1 LHEPIIFIAPD
12 QIIHKELAEELNVQ
26 IIGKL
31 NGHLWEQFELPAY
44 LRRKGSPLLL
54 NLANTAPLKY
64 RNQFITI
71 HDISIFI
78 NSSWYHWFFA
88 CWYKYLMPRIAR
100 SCQKVLTV
108 SETSS
113 NEIQKHIHV
122 DREKIKVVYA
132 GISHDLLK
140 ANSKSIKLIEGN
152 DFILSISS
160 LHSRKNI
167 GNIISAFKSLNKKD
181 LKLVIAGK
189 QQGLN
194 KKTSNKK
201 LDNEDNSIIETGYVS
216 NEELI
221 FLYKNARCLVFPSLH
236 EGFGLPVLEA
246 MYFGCPVIGSE
257 IDVFKELY
265 SDSLYFVNHNS
276 EESIAKGIKNLLEDD
291 ALRNNLINKG
301 KERAKKFDY
310 KYSAKVVL
318 DNLAEK
324 LN

>member
-1 LHEPIIFIAPD
+1 
-12 QIIHKELAEELNVQ
+12 
-26 IIGKL
+26 
-31 NGHLWEQFELPAY
+31 
-44 LRRKGSPLLL
+44 LLL

-88 CWYKYLMPRIAR
+88 SWYKFLIPRIAR
-100 SCQKVLTV
+100 SCQKLLTV

-201 LDNEDNSIIETGYVS
+201 LNNEDNSIIETGYVS

-265 SDSLYFVNHNS
+265 SDSLYFVNHNN

-291 ALRNNLINKG
+291 ALRNILINKG